1 MSTSSCSRSA
11 AIPARMAAYASSCGR
26 SCLRRVRAIT
36 ASARSPNR
44 PNLCVAGLVG
54 VIAAVGALN
63 AAAAHGATSAWVNFQ
78 PAGSPVP
85 SGYVGDTGSAFSDA
99 RGFGWVMQ
107 ESLSWGTHV
116 PLDVSPNARDRSAIG
131 DQRQDTFI
139 HMQYPAW
146 ATDPRAVRTAA
157 AWELAV
163 PNGSYAVTVAVGDLS
178 SSDST
183 HRVRVEDE
191 VVIAGFVPTDKTRFA
206 EATRTVTVSDGRVT
220 VDAIGGTN
228 TKLDYVEIRPA
239 YADATPAPPT
249 APAPTGE
256 TASVNTPNGA
266 ALLTDAQ
273 AAARVRRSSWEPQPQ
288 NYTANH
294 RIPSANEL
302 AAFRSS
308 VGTGSRLP
316 AYNDRIT
323 GNFVGTTDEIIQ
335 WAAWKWGLDANIIRA
350 AAVNESGWNQLN
362 AGDVVG
368 GTAYSFGIMQI
379 KRPNG
384 QQYHGWEGT
393 FPLSKVSTAFN
404 VDFFA
409 AVLRTGIDG
418 YQSWMLSR
426 WPNMN
431 NADVWGWVG
440 AWYSGQWYD
449 AGAVSYITSAKR
461 HLANR
466 RWETL

>member
-1 MSTSSCSRSA
+1 M
-11 AIPARMAAYASSCGR
+11 
-26 SCLRRVRAIT
+26 
-36 ASARSPNR
+36 
-44 PNLCVAGLVG
+44 AGLVG
-54 VIAAVGALN
+54 IIAAFGALN
-63 AAAAHGATSAWVNFQ
+63 AAAAHGATSAWVNFL

-146 ATDPRAVRTAA
+146 TTNPRAVRTAA

-183 HRVRVEDE
+183 HRVRVEGE
-191 VVIAGFVPTDKTRFA
+191 VVIAGFVPTDETRFA
-206 EATRTVTVSDGRVT
+206 KATRTVTVSDGRVT

-249 APAPTGE
+249 APAPTGG
-256 TASVNTPNGA
+256 TASVNTPSGA
-266 ALLTDAQ
+266 PLLTDAQ
-273 AAARVRRSSWEPQPQ
+273 AAARVRRSSWEPRPQ

-323 GNFVGTTDEIIQ
+323 GNFTGTTDEIIQ
-335 WAAWKWGLDANIIRA
+335 WAAWKWGVDEDIIRA
-350 AAVNESGWNQLN
+350 AAVNESGWDQAT
-362 AGDVVG
+362 AGDLINGVP
-368 GTAYSFGIMQI
+368 YSFGIMQI
-379 KRPNG
+379 KKPTG
-384 QQYHGWEGT
+384 QQYTGWEGT

-404 VDFFA
+404 IDFYGA
-409 AVLRTGIDG
+409 ALRSGIEG
-418 YQSWMLSR
+418 HNEHWMRAR
-426 WPNMN
+426 WPNM
-431 NADVWGWVG
+431 DVSDIWGWVG

-449 AGAVSYITSAKR
+449 AGAVNYINAAKQ
-461 HLANR
+461 HLAAR
-466 RWETL
+466 RWEQPGY